1 MLKELLKEIRNTN
14 LCTWYLLPITGLN
27 RFSFDGVFLNSYLE
41 KNRMWVIVHVPDINL
56 VPKQYL
62 GHAIRT
68 WSNPR
73 GGYLAYEL
81 ASYWKDDIQAYVG
94 GKYSKFSDELKALI
108 IEKSGLQYRQETEF
122 GTFITD
128 CRLLALNDHTEL
140 RAYLCSELNV
150 TEDSLP
156 EDLLSVPPPESFMDV
171 TEV

>member
-14 LCTWYLLPITGLN
+14 LCTWYLLPIIGLN
-27 RFSFDGVFLNSYLE
+27 RFSFDGLFLNSYLE
-41 KNRMWVIVHVPDINL
+41 RRRMWVIVHVPDINL
-56 VPKQYL
+56 VPRQYV

-68 WSNPR
+68 WSNIR

-81 ASYWKDDIQAYVG
+81 ADYWKDDVYAYMS
-94 GKYSKFSDELKALI
+94 GKYSRFSDELKALI
-108 IEKSGLQYRQETEF
+108 IERSGLSYQEPTES
-122 GTFITD
+122 GTFVTD
-128 CRLLALNDHTEL
+128 FRLMALKGHQEL
-140 RAYLCSELNV
+140 RTYLCSELNV

>member
-27 RFSFDGVFLNSYLE
+27 RFSFDGVFINSYLD
-41 KNRMWVIVHVPDINL
+41 KNRLWVIVQVPDLNL
-56 VPKQYL
+56 VPQQYM

-73 GGYLAYEL
+73 GGFLAYEL
-81 ASYWKDDIQAYVG
+81 TNYWKEDVAAYVE
-94 GKYSKFSDELKALI
+94 GKYSRFSDELKALI
-108 IEKSGLQYRQETEF
+108 IERAGLQYQEETEF

-128 CRLLALNDHTEL
+128 CRLMALNGHSEL
-140 RAYLCSELNV
+140 RTYLCRELNV

-156 EDLLSVPPPESFMDV
+156 DDLLSVPPPESFMDV

>member
-56 VPKQYL
+56 VSQQYV

-73 GGYLAYEL
+73 GGFLAYEL
-81 ASYWKDDIQAYVG
+81 AEYWRNDVYAYMS
-94 GKYSKFSDELKALI
+94 GKYSRFSSELKALI
-108 IEKSGLQYRQETEF
+108 IEKSGLPYREFQED
-122 GTFITD
+122 GSHITD
-128 CRLLALNDHTEL
+128 LRLMALEDHQEL
-140 RAYLCSELNV
+140 RTYLCSELNV

-156 EDLLSVPPPESFMDV
+156 EDLLSVPSPESFMDV